1 MQKRTKVLIRNIV
14 VSPLVFISFICSLLV
29 YLFETISDNLPYWKS
44 LPMSD
49 EHQKIYD
56 EKKEKERQ
64 ELIAAIKA
72 GEGSYKVDLPP
83 GYGNVLE
90 IVEYKEYQ

>member
-1 MQKRTKVLIRNIV
+1 MQKRTKAIIRNIV
-14 VSPLVFISFICSLLV
+14 VSPLVFVSFICSVLV
-29 YLFETISDNLPYWKS
+29 YVFETISDYLPYWKS

-83 GYGNVLE
+83 GYGKILE
-90 IVEYKEYQ
+90 PVEYREYQ